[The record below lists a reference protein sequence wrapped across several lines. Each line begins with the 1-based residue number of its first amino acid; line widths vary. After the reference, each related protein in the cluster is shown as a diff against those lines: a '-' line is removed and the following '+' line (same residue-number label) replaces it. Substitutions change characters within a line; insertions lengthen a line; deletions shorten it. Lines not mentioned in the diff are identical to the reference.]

1 MDHTKVG
8 TSNLETDAKTGKGH
22 KTSHN
27 IQIQRTNC
35 LHCTGNH
42 RSHDCPTKHQHQAPP
57 ATNLAGST
65 GTYSHHSFSRFPNTS
80 PQHHSQQS
88 QSTIGSS
95 TWTLMVDNNLWFQQ
109 GPQGQVT
116 PPGQNQVNQQ
126 VRPPQLVN
134 SQYNQLNIH
143 QQSPVFPPQQF
154 NAKYPHLI
162 QDNGHCNCHL
172 STKMLLK
179 QVKY

>member
-1 MDHTKVG
+1 MKHTKVG

-27 IQIQRTNC
+27 IQIQRTNVYTAQVI
-35 LHCTGNH
+35 TGH
-42 RSHDCPTKHQHQAPP
+42 MTAQQSISTRPHLPP
-57 ATNLAGST
+57 ILLVVQVHILITPFLDFKN
-65 GTYSHHSFSRFPNTS
+65 PS
-80 PQHHSQQS
+80 PQHHFQQS
-88 QSTIGSS
+88 QSMIGSS
-95 TWTLMVDNNLWFQQ
+95 TLTLMVDKNLWFQQ

-116 PPGQNQVNQQ
+116 PPGQNRVNQQ
-126 VRPPQLVN
+126 VRPSQPVN

-154 NAKYPHLI
+154 NAQYPPPYPGQWPHS
-162 QDNGHCNCHL
+162 CHL
-172 STKMLLK
+172 STQMLLK